1 LTPYSPFVG
10 SIRRYWQWLGGDL
23 RLTLAGRWAFTI
35 VLVLGVGGVI
45 GNAAGGGEHG
55 DQAGGALFVF
65 VALALGVVVGLDAA
79 ARGVRTGLRRVKG
92 RR

>member
-1 LTPYSPFVG
+1 VG
-10 SIRRYWQWLGGDL
+10 SIRRYRQWLSRDL
-23 RLTLAGRWAFTI
+23 RLTVAGRWAFTI
-35 VLVLGVGGVI
+35 VLVLGVAGVI
-45 GNAAGGGEHG
+45 GDAAGGGDHG

-79 ARGVRTGLRRVKG
+79 ARGIRAGFHRIKG